1 VTPTWIARSPPQG
14 RGTRWKLIEMTNP
27 EPFDRDQLDGLLQ
40 ELLELDEQWP
50 PVGETDQERIE
61 GVRQFLYHGIEAA
74 KIGLGIT
81 SATRLE
87 DGTYLMVGQLL
98 EDCPTCQT
106 LRSYVQAAAVH
117 ALVAAGQLAT
127 VYDPHTPEFDDQ
139 IMPVL
144 EKIST
149 YEDAF
154 RELHT
159 SHQGAHQ

>member
-1 VTPTWIARSPPQG
+1 MATG
-14 RGTRWKLIEMTNP
+14 RRNH
-27 EPFDRDQLDGLLQ
+27 
-40 ELLELDEQWP
+40 
-50 PVGETDQERIE
+50 QERIE
-61 GVRQFLYHGIEAA
+61 GVRQFLNHGIEAA
-74 KIGLGIT
+74 KIGLSIT
-81 SATRLE
+81 SAKRLG
-87 DGTYLMVGQLL
+87 DTYLMVGRIR

-106 LRSYVQAAAVH
+106 LCSYVQAAAVH
-117 ALVAAGQLAT
+117 ALAAAGQLAT

-149 YEDAF
+149 YENAF